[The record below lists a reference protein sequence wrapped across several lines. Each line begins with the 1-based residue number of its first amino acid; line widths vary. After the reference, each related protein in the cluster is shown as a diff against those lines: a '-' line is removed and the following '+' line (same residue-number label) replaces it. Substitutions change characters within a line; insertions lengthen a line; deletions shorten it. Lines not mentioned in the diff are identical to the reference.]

1 MFDKIS
7 QIFSMFRNLPKMR
20 EEMQKMQERLGSI
33 VVEGDAGGGM
43 VKAKVNGKME
53 VLSCTV
59 SEDALKD
66 RELLEDMIRAAI
78 NQALGQARAQV
89 AEETTKSMGGL
100 GLPPGTS
107 LPGMG

>member
-20 EEMQKMQERLGSI
+20 EEMQKMQERLGTI

-53 VLSCTV
+53 LLSCTV

-66 RELLEDMIRAAI
+66 KELLEDMIRAAV
-78 NQALGQARAQV
+78 NQALQQARAQI

-100 GLPPGTS
+100 GMPPGMG